1 MPSTDVVAPVSPERH
16 RPALALTLILTCQMM
31 LMLDATVVNIALPDI
46 GQELGFSAAG
56 LSWVPNAYTLAF
68 GGLLL
73 IGGRI
78 GDLIGRRRALTI
90 GVLAFTAASLLGGL
104 VDSAGWLLFA
114 RAAQGAAA
122 ALTAPS
128 TLALVATTFG
138 EGRERERALSLFT
151 ATAAAGSAIGM
162 ILGGILTEAG
172 SWRWTLFINVPV
184 GLAVAALIPLTIAET
199 QRHRA
204 RFDVAGALTGT
215 GGVTALVYAFIRA
228 ADHGWGDAQ
237 VTGAFVAAAVLL
249 PVFLLVERRVR
260 RPVVALELFA
270 VRSRVIAFAAM
281 LLVPAAMFGVFYF
294 DTQYFQFVRDYS
306 PLRAG
311 VAFLPLAV
319 GIFAA
324 STLAGR
330 LLARHGLK
338 KVAGTGLALAFAG
351 VLWQSTLS
359 TGSGYWTTLFVPL
372 AVNGFGVGLVFMPL
386 SVLIL
391 TGIRPDQA
399 GAASG
404 LMQTMQQVGGAL
416 GLSALVTVYGSAAR
430 GAGGPASGPGAMAE
444 GFSAGLLAAAA
455 FMAVALVLVLASRT
469 PRGTPRP
476 TGSEQQGLNTRVGPA
491 R

>member
-1 MPSTDVVAPVSPERH
+1 MSKAGPTTSNASASPSTRPDAGPHPGRH
-16 RPALALTLILTCQMM
+16 RPALALTLILSCQMM

-46 GQELGFSAAG
+46 GEELGFSSAG
-56 LSWVPNAYTLAF
+56 LSWVLNAYTLAF

-78 GDLIGRRRALTI
+78 GDLIGRRRALTA

-104 VDSAGWLLFA
+104 VDSGGWLLFA

-151 ATAAAGSAIGM
+151 GMAAAGSAIGM
-162 ILGGILTEAG
+162 ILGGILTQAG

-184 GLAVAALIPLTIAET
+184 GLTVAALIPLGIAET
-199 QRHRA
+199 ERRRA
-204 RFDVAGALTGT
+204 RFDFAGALTGT
-215 GGVTALVYAFIRA
+215 AGVTALVYAFIRA
-228 ADHGWGDAQ
+228 ADHGWRDAQ
-237 VTGAFVAAAVLL
+237 VSWAFVVAAVLL
-249 PVFLLVERRVR
+249 SAFLLVERRVR
-260 RPVVALELFA
+260 QPVVPLELFA
-270 VRSRVIAFAAM
+270 ARHRVIAYAAM

-311 VAFLPLAV
+311 LAFLPLAV

-324 STLAGR
+324 STSAGK

-338 KVAGTGLALAFAG
+338 KVAGTGLALAVAG
-351 VLWQSTLS
+351 VLWQSMLS
-359 TGSGYWTTLFVPL
+359 TGGGYWTTLFVPL
-372 AVNGFGVGLVFMPL
+372 VVNGFGVGLVFMPL

-416 GLSALVTVYGSAAR
+416 GLSALVTVYGGAAR
-430 GAGGPASGPGAMAE
+430 GAGGSGPDAMVE

-455 FMAVALVLVLASRT
+455 FMAVAFVLILVSRT
-469 PRGTPRP
+469 AADST
-476 TGSEQQGLNTRVGPA
+476 
-491 R
+491 

>member
-1 MPSTDVVAPVSPERH
+1 MSEAGLTDTAPAPPPTRSRH

-46 GQELGFSAAG
+46 GEELGFSSAG
-56 LSWVPNAYTLAF
+56 LSWVLNAYTLAF

-78 GDLIGRRRALTI
+78 GDLIGRRRALLI
-90 GVLAFTAASLLGGL
+90 GVLAFTAASLVGGL

-138 EGRERERALSLFT
+138 EGRERDRALSLFT
-151 ATAAAGSAIGM
+151 SMAAAGSAIGM

-172 SWRWTLFINVPV
+172 SWRWTLFINVPA
-184 GLAVAALIPLTIAET
+184 GLAVTALVPLGIAET
-199 QRHRA
+199 ARHRA
-204 RFDVAGALTGT
+204 RFDLAGALTGT

-228 ADHGWGDAQ
+228 ADHGWSDPQ
-237 VTGAFVAAAVLL
+237 VSWAFVVAAVLL

-260 RPVVALELFA
+260 QPVVPLELFA
-270 VRSRVIAFAAM
+270 VRNRVIAFAGM

-311 VAFLPLAV
+311 AAFLPLAA

-324 STLAGR
+324 STFAGK

-338 KVAGTGLALAFAG
+338 KVAGTGLALAIAG

-391 TGIRPDQA
+391 SGIRADQA

-416 GLSALVTVYGSAAR
+416 GLSALVTVYGSAVR
-430 GAGGPASGPGAMAE
+430 GAGSSGPHAMTE
-444 GFSAGLLAAAA
+444 GFSAGLLAAAV
-455 FMAVALVLVLASRT
+455 FMAVALALLLLSRT
-469 PRGTPRP
+469 PAD
-476 TGSEQQGLNTRVGPA
+476 GS
-491 R
+491 

>member
-1 MPSTDVVAPVSPERH
+1 MPTADVVASEHSARPRPRH

-46 GQELGFSAAG
+46 GEELGFSSAG
-56 LSWVPNAYTLAF
+56 LSWVLNAYTLAF

-78 GDLIGRRRALTI
+78 GDLIGRRRALVI
-90 GVLAFTAASLLGGL
+90 GLLAFTAASLLGGL

-114 RAAQGAAA
+114 RAVQGAAA

-138 EGRERERALSLFT
+138 EGRERDRALSLFT
-151 ATAAAGSAIGM
+151 GMAAAGSAIGM

-184 GLAVAALIPLTIAET
+184 GLAVAALIPLGIAET
-199 QRHRA
+199 ECHRA
-204 RFDVAGALTGT
+204 RFDLVGALTGT
-215 GGVTALVYAFIRA
+215 AAVTALVYAFIRA
-228 ADHGWGDAQ
+228 ADHGWGDGQ
-237 VTGAFVAAAVLL
+237 VAWAFAAAAVLL

-260 RPVVALELFA
+260 QPVVPLELFA
-270 VRSRVIAFAAM
+270 QRNRVIAYAGM

-319 GIFAA
+319 GIFVA
-324 STLAGR
+324 SAFAGK

-338 KVAGTGLALAFAG
+338 KVAGTGLALAVAG
-351 VLWQSTLS
+351 VLRQSTLS

-391 TGIRPDQA
+391 SGIRPDQA

-416 GLSALVTVYGSAAR
+416 GLSALVTVYGSAVR
-430 GAGGPASGPGAMAE
+430 GAGGSGPDAMAE
-444 GFSAGLLAAAA
+444 GFSVGLLAAAA
-455 FMAVALVLVLASRT
+455 FMAVALVLLLLSRT
-469 PRGTPRP
+469 PADR
-476 TGSEQQGLNTRVGPA
+476 A
-491 R
+491 

>member
-1 MPSTDVVAPVSPERH
+1 MPTTDVAAAARSASAPH

-31 LMLDATVVNIALPDI
+31 LMLDATVVNIALPGI
-46 GQELGFSAAG
+46 GRELGFSSAG
-56 LSWVPNAYTLAF
+56 LSWVLSAYTLAF

-78 GDLIGRRRALTI
+78 GDLIGRRRALLV

-104 VDSAGWLLFA
+104 ADSPGRLLVA
-114 RAAQGAAA
+114 RAAEGVAA

-138 EGRERERALSLFT
+138 EGRERDRALGLFT

-162 ILGGILTEAG
+162 ILGGVLAEAG

-184 GLAVAALIPLTIAET
+184 GLGVAALIPLGIAET
-199 QRHRA
+199 GRR
-204 RFDVAGALTGT
+204 RSPFDLGGALTGT
-215 GGVTALVYAFIRA
+215 AGVTSLVYAFIRA

-237 VTGAFVAAAVLL
+237 VAWAFLAAAVLL
-249 PVFLLVERRVR
+249 PLFLLVERRVA
-260 RPVVALELFA
+260 RPAVPLELFSA
-270 VRSRVIAFAAM
+270 GSRRNAYAAM

-294 DTQYFQFVRDYS
+294 DTQYFQFVRGYS

-311 VAFLPLAV
+311 AAFLPLAF

-324 STLAGR
+324 STAAGR

-338 KVAGTGLALAFAG
+338 KVAGTGLALAVAG
-351 VLWQSTLS
+351 VVLQAALA
-359 TGSGYWTTLFVPL
+359 TGSGYWTALFVPL
-372 AVNGFGVGLVFMPL
+372 AVNGLGVGLVFMPL

-391 TGIRPDQA
+391 TGIDPGQA

-416 GLSALVTVYGSAAR
+416 GLSALVTVYASAVR
-430 GAGGPASGPGAMAE
+430 GAGGSGPHAMAQ

-455 FMAVALVLVLASRT
+455 FMTVALALVLLSRA
-469 PRGTPRP
+469 
-476 TGSEQQGLNTRVGPA
+476 PA
-491 R
+491 DRS

>member
-56 LSWVPNAYTLAF
+56 LSWVLNAYTLTF

-237 VTGAFVAAAVLL
+237 VTWAFVAAAVLL

-281 LLVPAAMFGVFYF
+281 LLVPAGCSASSTSTPSTSNSYA
-294 DTQYFQFVRDYS
+294 TTVRCAPES
-306 PLRAG
+306 PSCHS
-311 VAFLPLAV
+311 PS
-319 GIFAA
+319 A
-324 STLAGR
+324 S
-330 LLARHGLK
+330 
-338 KVAGTGLALAFAG
+338 
-351 VLWQSTLS
+351 S
-359 TGSGYWTTLFVPL
+359 
-372 AVNGFGVGLVFMPL
+372 
-386 SVLIL
+386 
-391 TGIRPDQA
+391 
-399 GAASG
+399 
-404 LMQTMQQVGGAL
+404 
-416 GLSALVTVYGSAAR
+416 
-430 GAGGPASGPGAMAE
+430 
-444 GFSAGLLAAAA
+444 
-455 FMAVALVLVLASRT
+455 
-469 PRGTPRP
+469 PRP
-476 TGSEQQGLNTRVGPA
+476 PSPA
-491 R
+491 GCSPATA

>member
-1 MPSTDVVAPVSPERH
+1 MSSSPGGTTAMPTADVVASEHSARPRPRH
-16 RPALALTLILTCQMM
+16 RSALALTLILTCQMM

-46 GQELGFSAAG
+46 GEELGFSSAG
-56 LSWVPNAYTLAF
+56 LSWVLNAYTLAF

-78 GDLIGRRRALTI
+78 GDLIGRRRALCI
-90 GVLAFTAASLLGGL
+90 GVLAFTAASLFGGL
-104 VDSAGWLLFA
+104 VDSAGLLLFA
-114 RAAQGAAA
+114 RAVQGAAA

-138 EGRERERALSLFT
+138 EGRERDRALSLFT
-151 ATAAAGSAIGM
+151 GMAAAGSAIGM

-184 GLAVAALIPLTIAET
+184 GLAVAALIPLGIAET
-199 QRHRA
+199 ERHRA
-204 RFDVAGALTGT
+204 RFDLVGALTGT
-215 GGVTALVYAFIRA
+215 AAVTALVYAFIRA
-228 ADHGWGDAQ
+228 ADHGWGDGQ
-237 VTGAFVAAAVLL
+237 VTWAFAAAAVLL

-260 RPVVALELFA
+260 QPVVPLELFA
-270 VRSRVIAFAAM
+270 VRNRVIAYAGM

-319 GIFAA
+319 GIFVA
-324 STLAGR
+324 STFAGR

-338 KVAGTGLALAFAG
+338 KVAGTGLALAVAG

-391 TGIRPDQA
+391 SGIRLDQA

-416 GLSALVTVYGSAAR
+416 GLSALVTVYGSAVR
-430 GAGGPASGPGAMAE
+430 GSGGSGAEAMAE

-455 FMAVALVLVLASRT
+455 FMTVALVLLLLTRT
-469 PRGTPRP
+469 AADR
-476 TGSEQQGLNTRVGPA
+476 A
-491 R
+491 

>member
-1 MPSTDVVAPVSPERH
+1 MPTADRSTAASNGVAATTHPARSPRH

-46 GQELGFSAAG
+46 GEELGFSSAG
-56 LSWVPNAYTLAF
+56 LSWVLNAYTLAF

-78 GDLIGRRRALTI
+78 GDLIGRRRALVI
-90 GVLAFTAASLLGGL
+90 GVLAFTAASLLGGF
-104 VDSAGWLLFA
+104 VDSGGWLLFA

-122 ALTAPS
+122 ALTAPA

-138 EGRERERALSLFT
+138 EGRERDRALGLFT
-151 ATAAAGSAIGM
+151 GMAAAGSAIGM
-162 ILGGILTEAG
+162 ILGGVLTEAG

-184 GLAVAALIPLTIAET
+184 GLAVAALVPLGIAET
-199 QRHRA
+199 ERHRA
-204 RFDVAGALTGT
+204 RFDLVGALTGT
-215 GGVTALVYAFIRA
+215 AAVTALVYAFIRA
-228 ADHGWGDAQ
+228 ADHGWSDTQ
-237 VTGAFVAAAVLL
+237 VVWAFAVAAVLL
-249 PVFLLVERRVR
+249 PLFLLVERRVR
-260 RPVVALELFA
+260 QPVVPLELFGA
-270 VRSRVIAFAAM
+270 RNRVIAYAGM

-311 VAFLPLAV
+311 LAFLPLAV
-319 GIFAA
+319 GIFVA
-324 STLAGR
+324 STVAGR

-338 KVAGTGLALAFAG
+338 KVAGTGLGLAVAG
-351 VLWQSTLS
+351 VLWQSTLT

-372 AVNGFGVGLVFMPL
+372 AVNGLGVGLVFMPL

-430 GAGGPASGPGAMAE
+430 GAEGGGQEAMAA

-455 FMAVALVLVLASRT
+455 FMTVALALVLWSRT
-469 PRGTPRP
+469 QSPD
-476 TGSEQQGLNTRVGPA
+476 GLRKSSSGD
-491 R
+491 